1 MTEWDVMI
9 LHYLGI
15 DHIGHTQGPSGPLM
29 APKQG
34 EYDAIIDR
42 IYSHVADYDARTPGS
57 STLLVITGDHGM
69 SATGNHGG
77 SSHNERSTGL
87 IFLSPHFAFTKKGAT
102 KAFAEAETVR
112 QVDICP
118 TISTLLGIS
127 VPSQSTGNVITSVIP
142 GISESD
148 SEQINLLYRSMCH
161 LKGISD
167 SVGVRGLK
175 KDYNKAV
182 NAFKKYQE
190 GNLSSTEAISDMN
203 AYLNAISMKLN
214 SKWGG
219 IDWYKAFTGV
229 FVVLLALL
237 GAVFVIFALFSSE
250 YLTARRASVKDVVLT
265 IIVTFLAS
273 TSAHI
278 LLCMSG
284 DNATQMPTCS
294 SEMSNKV
301 QVALFCLAAG
311 FAFIP
316 LYGTRF
322 IRTFVMKVQ
331 STGGANSLDA
341 LLGITKAT
349 NAGKG
354 KEQKFEY
361 IAPPVPEYIDT
372 VLCFLFTIAHCL
384 SYFSSS
390 LIEEEQQTFYFFVTT
405 ATLVHLG
412 YSFFWHPKNNA
423 KDPRGPIIKL
433 CMMIVMLC
441 VIRGWNSTGA
451 RGTPLHGDIAEFFS
465 DNFVYG
471 DIVAKVGCIVAV
483 CVLAWYTHRVLGYDN
498 KVYLRKGRVVFEVLM
513 FLAYALVVVY
523 KFPLIQYLPPI
534 FNEILVAR
542 IIFGLVACAFVVG
555 MFWPCVPGTTVN
567 NSIPLHSIQSPSPIM

>member
-1 MTEWDVMI
+1 MNDWDVMI

-15 DHIGHTQGPSGPLM
+15 DHIGHTQGPRGALM

-42 IYSHVADYDARTPGS
+42 IYSHVSAHDARTPGS

-77 SSHNERSTGL
+77 SSPAERSTGL
-87 IFLSPHFAFTKKGAT
+87 VFLSPHFAFAPKSAAQ
-102 KAFAEAETVR
+102 AFSEAATVR

-118 TISTLLGIS
+118 TLSTLLGIA
-127 VPSQSTGNVITSVIP
+127 VPSQSTGKVIT
-142 GISESD
+142 GLHNSD
-148 SEQINLLYRSMCH
+148 KEEIDLLERNMAH

-167 SVGVRGLK
+167 AVGVRGLK
-175 KDYNKAV
+175 KAYKKA
-182 NAFKKYQE
+182 AYSLKQYRE
-190 GNLSSTEAISDMN
+190 GNLSRADAVSEVNGYIDAVSER
-203 AYLNAISMKLN
+203 LS

-219 IDWYKAFTGV
+219 IDWYKAFAGV
-229 FVVLLALL
+229 FVVVLAVL

-265 IIVTFLAS
+265 VLVTFLAS

-284 DNATQMPTCS
+284 NNAATMPTCS
-294 SEMSNKV
+294 AEAGNKA

-311 FAFIP
+311 LAFIP

-331 STGGANSLDA
+331 STGGANSLEA
-341 LLGITKAT
+341 LLGIGKAS
-349 NAGKG
+349 NAGKKN
-354 KEQKFEY
+354 KEAPKFEY
-361 IAPPVPEYIDT
+361 IAPPVPEYVDT
-372 VLCFLFTIAHCL
+372 VLCFLFTVAHCL

-390 LIEEEQQTFYFFVTT
+390 LIEEEHQTLYFIVTT

-412 YSFFWHPKNNA
+412 YAFLWDPKSNA
-423 KDPRGPIIKL
+423 KSPRGPIIKL
-433 CMMIVMLC
+433 CVMVAMIC
-441 VIRGWNSTGA
+441 VIRAWNSTGA
-451 RGTPLHGDIAEFFS
+451 RGTPGHGDIAELFS
-465 DNFVYG
+465 ESFAYG
-471 DIVAKVGCIVAV
+471 DVVAKVGCVVAV
-483 CVLAWYTHRVLGYDN
+483 AVLAWYTHRVLGYDN
-498 KVYLRKGRVVFEVLM
+498 RVYLRNGRVVFEVLM

-523 KFPLIQYLPPI
+523 KFPLIQYLPPVLD
-534 FNEILVAR
+534 EIVVAR
-542 IIFGLVACAFVVG
+542 IIFGLIACAFVVG

-567 NSIPLHSIQSPSPIM
+567 NKKYIKELFQYL